1 MEDSAEIEKLIDAMI
16 ERLSNILEGENNAG
30 K

>member
-1 MEDSAEIEKLIDAMI
+1 MDDNDEIEKLIEAMI
-16 ERLSNILEGENNAG
+16 ERLSNILEGEENAG

>member
-1 MEDSAEIEKLIDAMI
+1 MEDSAEIKKLIEAMI
-16 ERLSNILEGENNAG
+16 ERLSNILQGENNAG